1 MCLSTSD
8 RGTAALELVKI
19 APALLLLI
27 AVIVGAGR
35 IVSTKSAVESVAREA
50 ARVASDASD
59 PISARAK
66 GEGSA
71 SEAAEGLG
79 LDPLRLKVATD
90 AGNFN
95 RGEPLTVRVTYEVRL
110 ADLPAFGLL
119 PGSFDVSARHTEIIE
134 RHKSR

>member
-1 MCLSTSD
+1 MKL
-8 RGTAALELVKI
+8 RGDQGSAAVELVMI

-27 AVIVGAGR
+27 AVIVGSGR

-50 ARVASDASD
+50 ARSASDASD
-59 PISARAK
+59 SISARER

-79 LDPLRLKVATD
+79 LDPLRLQVATD
-90 AGNFN
+90 AGDFN
-95 RGEPLTVRVTYEVRL
+95 RGDPLTVRVTYEVRL
-110 ADLPAFGLL
+110 ADLPGFGLL
-119 PGSFDVSARHTEIIE
+119 PGSFAVSARHTEIVE